1 MTLRSF
7 IIPAFALASAICTQA
22 VELNTAKA
30 TPLKVNDI
38 EVEVN
43 EQSQTLWLNID
54 LDMADMKLP
63 ADREMIFTPVIIA
76 ENGTDSLELDP
87 ITVAGRNRWYW
98 HLRNSDLDAPG
109 TYVYR
114 AGSTTHATYKE
125 RIPFEPWMGNS
136 LIEMRQEAATC
147 CDRPDPLPGPGRR
160 GNVDL
165 ALIDTRRPPLIAE
178 FVFAPPVDA
187 GPVIKELKGSA
198 FITFVVN
205 RTELKPDYM
214 INPQEL
220 RKIYNSIQYVKDDKD
235 ATITHVHIKGFAS
248 PEGPYDNNVR
258 LARGRTQTLKEYVRN
273 LYAFPDSLIAT
284 DFEPEDWEGLE
295 RYVAQSDMKERDAL
309 LEIIRSDLAPDA
321 RDWRLKKRYPEQ
333 YAFLLREVY
342 PALRHSDYTVRYEVR
357 AYTDID
363 EIRRLLRTAPQKLSL
378 EEIYLAAQQM
388 EPGTDEHTEAFEIA
402 VRMFPEDPV
411 ANLNAAN
418 TALSRGDLEYARR
431 YLERAGRTAEAVYAR
446 GVLAALGGEFET
458 ALSLFGTARDMGCAS
473 ACGQLAQIENIL
485 EKR

>member
-1 MTLRSF
+1 MNRITELFCSIFLLAAATSADAQTTLGDAVSVGEVAVSRDGERVFVAMDIDIRSLQLKSNNDLCLTPYIAAGGDTLRMQ
-7 IIPAFALASAICTQA
+7 P
-22 VELNTAKA
+22 V
-30 TPLKVNDI
+30 
-38 EVEVN
+38 
-43 EQSQTLWLNID
+43 
-54 LDMADMKLP
+54 
-63 ADREMIFTPVIIA
+63 MI
-76 ENGTDSLELDP
+76 
-87 ITVAGRNRWYW
+87 AGRNRYYH
-98 HLRNSDLDAPG
+98 HLRNDREAACE
-109 TYVYR
+109 TIYR
-114 AGSTTHATYKE
+114 HGRVE
-125 RIPFEPWMGNS
+125 RIEYRTVVPYGEWMASGRIGIDGVGSGCCDEEAERYGEQLARLDLAPKREPMRFEPS
-136 LIEMRQEAATC
+136 FVYVSPVAER
-147 CDRPDPLPGPGRR
+147 
-160 GNVDL
+160 VK
-165 ALIDTRRPPLIAE
+165 TRT
-178 FVFAPPVDA
+178 V
-187 GPVIKELKGSA
+187 KGSA
-198 FITFVVN
+198 YIDFPVN
-205 RTELKPDYM
+205 RTEIYEDYRR
-214 INPQEL
+214 NPREL
-220 RKIYNSIQYVKDDKD
+220 QKIR
-235 ATITHVHIKGFAS
+235 ATIDAVRNDPDSHILALTIKGFAS

-363 EIRRLLRTAPQKLSL
+363 EIRRMLRTAPQKLSL

>member
-1 MTLRSF
+1 M
-7 IIPAFALASAICTQA
+7 
-22 VELNTAKA
+22 
-30 TPLKVNDI
+30 
-38 EVEVN
+38 
-43 EQSQTLWLNID
+43 
-54 LDMADMKLP
+54 
-63 ADREMIFTPVIIA
+63 
-76 ENGTDSLELDP
+76 
-87 ITVAGRNRWYW
+87 
-98 HLRNSDLDAPG
+98 
-109 TYVYR
+109 
-114 AGSTTHATYKE
+114 
-125 RIPFEPWMGNS
+125 
-136 LIEMRQEAATC
+136 
-147 CDRPDPLPGPGRR
+147 
-160 GNVDL
+160 
-165 ALIDTRRPPLIAE
+165 
-178 FVFAPPVDA
+178 
-187 GPVIKELKGSA
+187 
-198 FITFVVN
+198 
-205 RTELKPDYM
+205 
-214 INPQEL
+214 
-220 RKIYNSIQYVKDDKD
+220 
-235 ATITHVHIKGFAS
+235 
-248 PEGPYDNNVR
+248 R

-295 RYVAQSDMKERDAL
+295 RYVAQSDMKDRDAL

>member
-1 MTLRSF
+1 MKTTKLLHTLLL
-7 IIPAFALASAICTQA
+7 ALFATHGAGA
-22 VELNTAKA
+22 
-30 TPLKVNDI
+30 
-38 EVEVN
+38 
-43 EQSQTLWLNID
+43 QTLLDGAVRIDDAVVTRAHDKLFVSMEID
-54 LDMADMKLP
+54 LGDLRLGSDREVLLTPRITAGELSAPLP
-63 ADREMIFTPVIIA
+63 AV
-76 ENGTDSLELDP
+76 
-87 ITVAGRNRWYW
+87 TVAGRNRYYH
-98 HLRNSDLDAPG
+98 HLRNGIEPAGAALYRRSE
-109 TYVYR
+109 TERVEYR
-114 AGSTTHATYKE
+114 AVL
-125 RIPFEPWMGNS
+125 PCEPWMKRAELTAEAQWRGCCNEPEGS
-136 LIEMRQEAATC
+136 DETLLARFDFEPPTYVPALIWVRPEAA
-147 CDRPDPLPGPGRR
+147 PKI
-160 GNVDL
+160 NVL
-165 ALIDTRRPPLIAE
+165 H
-178 FVFAPPVDA
+178 
-187 GPVIKELKGSA
+187 GSA
-198 FITFVVN
+198 FIDFPVN
-205 RTELKPDYM
+205 RTEIHEDYRR
-214 INPQEL
+214 NPREL
-220 RKIYNSIQYVKDDKD
+220 QKIR
-235 ATITHVHIKGFAS
+235 ATIDAVRNDPDSHILALTIKGFAS

-363 EIRRLLRTAPQKLSL
+363 EMRRLLRTAPQKLSL